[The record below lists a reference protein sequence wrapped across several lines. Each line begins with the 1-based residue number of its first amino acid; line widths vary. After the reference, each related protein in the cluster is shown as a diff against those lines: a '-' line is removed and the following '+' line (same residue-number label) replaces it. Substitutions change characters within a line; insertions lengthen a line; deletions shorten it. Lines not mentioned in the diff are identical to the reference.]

1 MGIIK
6 IKDNQIRNL
15 NEKINKVRN
24 TFKDKL

>member
-6 IKDNQIRNL
+6 IKDNQIQNL
-15 NEKINKVRN
+15 NEKINKVRI